1 MDSIVL
7 DSVILRHWTRWCE
20 CGLETGNLISYGVD
34 RVTVVSTHL
43 EIYPMGNRPMWA
55 QTTELGG

>member
-1 MDSIVL
+1 MDIIVL
-7 DSVILRHWTRWCE
+7 DSVILRHWTQGCE

-34 RVTVVSTHL
+34 RVSRVSKHL
-43 EIYPMGNRPMWA
+43 EIYPMGNRPMWE